1 MGLLVNWIQKRK
13 ELMSLKI
20 LREISKIEMQRGK
33 KKNKIQQMGN
43 SCKRCR
49 IHKMELPEEGEKG

>member
-20 LREISKIEMQRGK
+20 LREISKIEMQRK
-33 KKNKIQQMGN
+33 KKQKTENSGN
-43 SCKRCR
+43 
-49 IHKMELPEEGEKG
+49 GEQLQKV